1 MYIDLTPLHSNI
13 VNDIDISDKYTI
25 PKEYIYEESVLE
37 VKDINVNGK
46 ILLKDDEDYIEC
58 SIIGKILMEDSI
70 TLEPIDYDIN
80 IKYDDFID
88 DIYKKNENTL
98 DIFKFLWENIVLEV
112 PLQFTKV
119 EDLSKF
125 HGDGWKLIS
134 EEELKHSNNPFSDL
148 LKDFENK
155 E

>member
-46 ILLKDDEDYIEC
+46 IVLKDDEDYIEC
-58 SIIGKILMEDSI
+58 NIIGKIFMEDSI

-80 IKYDDFID
+80 IKYNDFID

-134 EEELKHSNNPFSDL
+134 EEELKHSNNPFSEL
-148 LKDFENK
+148 LKDFDNK

>member
-13 VNDIDISDKYTI
+13 VNDIDISDKYKI

-37 VKDINVNGK
+37 VKDINFNEK
-46 ILLKDDEDYIEC
+46 NLLKDDEDYIEC

-98 DIFKFLWENIVLEV
+98 DIFQFLWENIVLEV
-112 PLQFTKV
+112 PLQFTRV
-119 EDLSKF
+119 DDLSKF

-134 EEELKHSNNPFSDL
+134 EDELKEKNNPFRDL
-148 LKDFENK
+148 LKDYDK